1 MVKPI
6 LRSTAD
12 GSNTLYVEDID
23 QCYHSTHGAL
33 QESQHIFINNGLKY
47 ILQKKQNPSILEIGL
62 GTGLNCLLTFNT
74 VHEVDYTAIEKFP
87 ISVEQ
92 AVELK
97 YHSNK
102 EELDNLKQI
111 HSSRWEKQLNVGNH
125 RLYKI
130 QNDIANYDFRTDKYD
145 LVYFDAFS
153 PEAQPKLWTE
163 AIFLKMYHAMKEGG
177 VLVTYCAKG
186 VVKRTL
192 KSVGFTLEHPPGP
205 PGKREITRATKL

>member
-33 QESQHIFINNGLKY
+33 QESQHIFIDNGLEY

-111 HSSRWEKQLNVGNH
+111 HSSKWEKQLNVRNH

-130 QNDIANYDFRTDKYD
+130 QNDIINYDFGTDKYD

-153 PEAQPKLWTE
+153 PEAQPNLWTE
-163 AIFLKMYHAMKEGG
+163 AVFIKMYRAMNQGG
-177 VLVTYCAKG
+177 ILITYCAKG

-192 KSVGFTLEHPPGP
+192 KSIGFALEHPPGP
-205 PGKREITRATKL
+205 PGKREITRAIK